1 MHIKSLHL
9 IALIALAVAIAYGQS
24 SSQPVYW
31 STTMPNC
38 SSLGNE
44 APVTVQNGT
53 TTLGYSCY
61 VGGTFVWFAAGG
73 IWSTAIRVAAP
84 ASGAVGVMYSFYDE
98 IGNNRSL
105 DTMVNNNPSS
115 MASGNGVN
123 FAVHASQPVEIELL
137 GATSDAPDYKNTAD
151 GSVYV
156 EFLCPDASTCLTALP
171 QLLYSALPAYPWSLS
186 VPIAWDSALSRQWS
200 AVCVEDG
207 TTNVVGLVIYNE
219 DTVATTYTVDVYDYT
234 GTLAGST
241 KTPSIPPLQT
251 PGSYEGGVYSALLSD
266 LFPSLPSGLYK
277 ILVDGG
283 ASLSAVEVLQISGP
297 SATTLQV
304 ASDTAPGPAST
315 AAKLP
320 QPSVK
325 RSHRASVPR
334 QLAPGLRN

>member
-1 MHIKSLHL
+1 MHIKAPHL
-9 IALIALAVAIAYGQS
+9 IALIVLAAALAHGQS
-24 SSQPVYW
+24 SNQPVYW

-44 APVTVQNGT
+44 VPVTVESGT
-53 TTLGYSCY
+53 TTLGYSCF
-61 VGGTFVWFAAGG
+61 VGGTFVWFASGG

-84 ASGAVGVMYSFYDE
+84 ASAPVGVIYTFYDE
-98 IGNNRSL
+98 IGNNLSL
-105 DTMVNNNPSS
+105 DTTINNNPSS
-115 MASGNGVN
+115 LASGNGVN
-123 FAVHASQPVEIELL
+123 FALNASQPVEIELL
-137 GATSDAPDYKNTAD
+137 GATSDAPDYQKTAD

-156 EFLCPDASTCLTALP
+156 EFLCPDPTTCSNALP

-207 TTNVVGLVIYNE
+207 VTNVVGLVIYNE
-219 DTVATTYTVDVYDYT
+219 DTVATSYTVDVYDST
-234 GTLAGST
+234 GTLAGSA

-251 PGSYEGGVYSALLSD
+251 PGSDEGGIYSALLSD
-266 LFPSLPSGLYK
+266 LFPSLPAGLYK
-277 ILVDGG
+277 ILVDGD

-304 ASDTAPGPAST
+304 AFDTAPGPAST

-325 RSHRASVPR
+325 RSHRASIPR
-334 QLAPGLRN
+334 QVAAGLRN